1 MSYAP
6 RSNDDRFVL
15 VTEVGTRDGL
25 QSEKPFIPTEIKAG
39 LINAL
44 IDAGVK
50 SFEATSFVSPRAV
63 PQLADASEVMALIHR
78 RPGVRLT
85 ALVPNARGAERA
97 AAAHVH
103 MMACFVSASETH
115 TKANLNK
122 TIDAALKDFAEM
134 APIAKQ
140 YGIPLRGAI
149 ATAFGCPFEGDVSLD
164 NILKITEAYI
174 ADGARHI
181 SLGDTTGMATPPVV
195 TKTVEAIQSRFP
207 EAMIS
212 LHFHN
217 TRGIGLANVMN
228 GLALGIREYESSF
241 GGLGGCPFAP
251 GATGNICTEDL
262 VYLLHECG
270 YETGI
275 DLEALAA
282 IARRVQDVMQRELP
296 GQYMKSGPRLK
307 LSSLESIRRAVG

>member
-1 MSYAP
+1 MSASITP
-6 RSNDDRFVL
+6 PNDRFVL
-15 VTEVGTRDGL
+15 VTEVGTRDGF
-25 QSEKPFIPTEIKAG
+25 QAEKEFIPTQTKADV
-39 LINAL
+39 INAL
-44 IDAGVK
+44 IDAGVT

-63 PQLADASEVMALIHR
+63 PQLADAAGVMALLKR
-78 RPGVRLT
+78 KPGVRLT
-85 ALVPNARGAERA
+85 GLVPNARGAERA
-97 AAAHVH
+97 AAAKVD

-115 TKANLNK
+115 TQANLNK
-122 TIDAALKDFAEM
+122 SIDAALADFAEF

-140 YGIPLRGAI
+140 YNIALRGAI
-149 ATAFGCPFEGDVSLD
+149 ATAFGCPFEGDVPEK
-164 NILKITEAYI
+164 NILKITEAYLKG
-174 ADGARHI
+174 GARHI

-195 TKTVEAIQSRFP
+195 TRTVELIRKHFP
-207 EAMIS
+207 EAIIA

-228 GLALGIREYESSF
+228 GLALGVREYESSI

-275 DLEALAA
+275 DIDALADV
-282 IARRVQDVMQRELP
+282 ARQVQGVMHRDLP
-296 GQYMKSGPRLK
+296 GQFMKAGARLK
-307 LSSLESIRRAVG
+307 LSSIDSVRRAVG